1 MPVQTEG
8 EATEGMTTGDREGA
22 AQPGVGGRPRQGR
35 IDAAVIAA
43 TLDLIGQDG
52 ATLSGLSLVAVAQR
66 AGVSRGSLY
75 RRWPDKNAL
84 LADVLTA
91 VTEPHPLVPLN
102 APLRE
107 RLLAV
112 AEGVARR
119 ARDPRARRLLRLL
132 AVEQDQFPTLAARY
146 ERDVLAPRRAS
157 AIDLITS
164 AQHAGEI
171 RSDVAP
177 EVILTAVTAPA
188 LALTFTASDRN
199 QPDLDAQIDLLITG
213 LRPTA

>member
-1 MPVQTEG
+1 MPVEAEG
-8 EATEGMTTGDREGA
+8 EATGIMAAGYREGA
-22 AQPGVGGRPRQGR
+22 AQPGAGGRPRQGR
-35 IDAAVIAA
+35 IDTAVIAA

-75 RRWPDKNAL
+75 RRWPDKNSL

-91 VTEPHPLVPLN
+91 VTEPPPPVPPH
-102 APLRE
+102 AALRE

-119 ARDPRARRLLRLL
+119 ARDPRSRRLLRLL
-132 AVEQDQFPTLAARY
+132 AVEQSQFPALAARY
-146 ERDVLAPRRAS
+146 ERDVLDPRRAS
-157 AIDLITS
+157 AVDLITQ
-164 AQHAGEI
+164 AQRAGEI

-177 EVILTAVTAPA
+177 EVILTALTAPA
-188 LALTFTASDRN
+188 LALTYAGSDHN

-213 LRPTA
+213 LRPTP